1 MDILDQALERLER
14 ELYAALERSTDPKIT
29 SLLSDI
35 KSVKA
40 TKEILGREAVPT
52 IRGSLFAPTSISKT
66 PQTVSTNGNGHAALI
81 TQGDA
86 AVEIIRKAG
95 RPVHISEIMAEFPKY
110 GITNAKKA
118 NLASILKKDRRNR
131 FINRGQATFILNPH
145 PRADAEQKPRPQS
158 GLPQGFSLIEA
169 IKALLPE
176 LKHGE
181 FSMPVIYQ
189 ILTDR
194 NPPHV
199 AQRIQKASISTTLSV
214 LKERGLIEVTHE
226 GNGNDPRRYKVK
238 DVT

>member
-14 ELYAALERSTDPKIT
+14 ELYAVLERSTDPKIT

-40 TKEILGREAVPT
+40 TKEILSREAVPT
-52 IRGSLFAPTSISKT
+52 IRGSFFAPTSISSASQ
-66 PQTVSTNGNGHAALI
+66 PMPTNGNGHAPLM

-86 AVEIIRKAG
+86 AVEIIRKAN

-110 GITNAKKA
+110 GITNAKKP
-118 NLASILKKDRRNR
+118 NLASILIKDRRNR
-131 FINRGQATFILNPH
+131 FINKGQATFILNPH
-145 PRADAEQKPRPQS
+145 PREDAEQKPRPQT
-158 GLPQGFSLIEA
+158 GLPQGFSLIES

-176 LKHGE
+176 LNHAE

-189 ILTDR
+189 ILTER
-194 NPPHV
+194 NPPHI

-214 LKERGLIEVTHE
+214 LTERGLIEVTHQGYGSE
-226 GNGNDPRRYKVK
+226 PRRYKVK
-238 DVT
+238 D